1 MREKL
6 TTEIYKSAGVPVIN
20 NAYARLII
28 NDDIYGLYLIS
39 DSLNKRWMGASIHGD
54 EKAKVGIS
62 YKLISSTPDGPYCDL
77 KYYDSNYKTYKKS
90 EIYEVDE
97 YEKDEYD
104 PNDRSALWKNLIEF
118 TKLYS
123 DWVETYQND
132 TSDKAVEELNKFFNI
147 ESVLR
152 LMAVDTLVIPL
163 DNFWFIMSNAV
174 LYYNPER
181 KNYQIFPYDFDETMR
196 GSWEIESLDPDNYMK
211 DCITWPNYKDK
222 EVYEHYF
229 TNHLLEH
236 PQIKKRYD
244 IILAELTRTTFDSKT
259 IYNYLTA
266 TSNLIRDDVQ
276 WNIDAVNNLAI
287 PYKGLVKKFSVY
299 DFERSLTYKRKRSK
313 IYSSY
318 ELQDF
323 IEVRGDYCREYT
335 ANVDTSD
342 NSSISEDLKLE
353 MMNSSTTV
361 ISSDVTTTTTV
372 PTTSP
377 QNTFNVVS
385 LFDKKYNLGIK
396 YNEKVVPLT
405 VSKYPLYSGSIE
417 NDNIKTYKYVVL
429 DKNNQIIEEESF
441 SRTFS
446 ERKVINEVYNRSDKN
461 VSITELPSPL
471 EPMFPMGSKKY
482 QPIPDN
488 VIYTVYAECE
498 ETGYANVTT
507 NPFFNGREIRNE
519 MKVPCSFNIISP
531 DSTFE
536 SEGTIRLIGFGSRTY
551 KKLSWSM
558 QFSDKK
564 FYGRKTV
571 KMRGLASDDSFMREK
586 LATSLYKSAG
596 VPVQEGAYARLIIN
610 NDIYG
615 LYLISDTLN
624 KKWLS
629 NYVHGDDNA
638 KIGFSYK
645 LLSSVPDG
653 PYCDLKYYGEDYE
666 VYEDMGVY
674 EVDEFEKENVDPE
687 DESTQW
693 TYLINF
699 TKLFKQ
705 WIEKYKNDTSDKA
718 VEELE
723 KFLNLESLLRL
734 MAIDTLIL
742 PLDNFWLIMSN
753 SEIYYNPDDKRYQ
766 FLPFDFDQSLV
777 GSWEIS
783 SLNPNNY
790 IKDCI
795 TWANYD
801 ESINDHYFINNLLKH
816 PQIKE
821 RYDIILAKISNNT
834 FDAKTIN
841 EYLKSIASLIRDDI
855 QWNIDANNNLNIP
868 YDGDITYL
876 TLDQFDSNY
885 SYRERNKKDNE
896 RVRDSY
902 ELQEFVNIRGDYCRA
917 YTANIKNYENSKI
930 IDDQKNSTE
939 YHFSVVSILGEGYTM
954 GVKYDD
960 NVVPLDTA
968 LFHYIM

>member
-1 MREKL
+1 
-6 TTEIYKSAGVPVIN
+6 
-20 NAYARLII
+20 
-28 NDDIYGLYLIS
+28 
-39 DSLNKRWMGASIHGD
+39 
-54 EKAKVGIS
+54 
-62 YKLISSTPDGPYCDL
+62 
-77 KYYDSNYKTYKKS
+77 
-90 EIYEVDE
+90 
-97 YEKDEYD
+97 
-104 PNDRSALWKNLIEF
+104 
-118 TKLYS
+118 
-123 DWVETYQND
+123 
-132 TSDKAVEELNKFFNI
+132 
-147 ESVLR
+147 
-152 LMAVDTLVIPL
+152 
-163 DNFWFIMSNAV
+163 
-174 LYYNPER
+174 
-181 KNYQIFPYDFDETMR
+181 
-196 GSWEIESLDPDNYMK
+196 MK
-211 DCITWPNYKDK
+211 
-222 EVYEHYF
+222 
-229 TNHLLEH
+229 
-236 PQIKKRYD
+236 
-244 IILAELTRTTFDSKT
+244 
-259 IYNYLTA
+259 
-266 TSNLIRDDVQ
+266 
-276 WNIDAVNNLAI
+276 
-287 PYKGLVKKFSVY
+287 
-299 DFERSLTYKRKRSK
+299 
-313 IYSSY
+313 
-318 ELQDF
+318 
-323 IEVRGDYCREYT
+323 
-335 ANVDTSD
+335 
-342 NSSISEDLKLE
+342 
-353 MMNSSTTV
+353 
-361 ISSDVTTTTTV
+361 
-372 PTTSP
+372 
-377 QNTFNVVS
+377 
-385 LFDKKYNLGIK
+385 
-396 YNEKVVPLT
+396 
-405 VSKYPLYSGSIE
+405 
-417 NDNIKTYKYVVL
+417 
-429 DKNNQIIEEESF
+429 
-441 SRTFS
+441 
-446 ERKVINEVYNRSDKN
+446 RSDKS
-461 VSITELPSPL
+461 VSFENLPSPL

-610 NDIYG
+610 DDIYG

-629 NYVHGDDNA
+629 NYVHGDDKA

-645 LLSSVPDG
+645 LISSTPNG

-705 WIEKYKNDTSDKA
+705 WIEKYENDTSDKA

-930 IDDQKNSTE
+930 IDDQKKSAE

-954 GVKYDD
+954 GVKYGD
-960 NVVPLDTA
+960 NVVPLDIA
-968 LFHYIM
+968 LFPLYNGTIHAENLKEYKYVALNKKNEIVIEENISRIYTNETINEVFNRTTIKNVSIPELPSPLEPIYPMGNKNYQPIPDNVIYTVYAKCEEAGYANVTTNPFFNGRKIRNDMKVPCTFSIISPDSTFESKGTIRLTGYSSRLFKKLSWNIIFTSKKFFGRKTVKMRGIANDESLMREKLATSLYKSAGVPVQEGAYARFIINDDIYGLYLITDTLNKNWLSNYVHGNNKAKIGFSYKLISSVPDGPYCDLKYYGENYEVYEDMGVYEVDEYEKENVNPKDESTQWTSLIKFTKLFDNWVKTYSNDFSDKAVEELEKFLDVESLLRLMTIDTLVLPLDNFWIIMSNTGLYYNPEKGRYQFLPYDFSQSLVGSWGISSLNPANYMKDCITWANYDESINDHYFINNIMKHPQIVKRYNTILEQISNQTYESKTINNYLKAIASLIREDVQWNIDA